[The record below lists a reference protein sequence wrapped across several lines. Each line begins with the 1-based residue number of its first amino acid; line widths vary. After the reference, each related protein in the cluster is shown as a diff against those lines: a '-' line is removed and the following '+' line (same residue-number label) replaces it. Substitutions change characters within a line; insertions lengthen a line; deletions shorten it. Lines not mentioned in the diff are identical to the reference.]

1 MARSTLR
8 LAGYQPEASVHTQA
22 LRQFASA
29 LRARLGA
36 AFSLE
41 IVADVTQQ
49 GRRAADLPAMVEAG
63 ELDACYFASSYLAGG
78 VPALGALDM
87 PFPVTDR
94 EELYRQL
101 DGDLGARL
109 AAEVAART
117 GYRLLG
123 LWDNGFRHIS
133 NRLRPIRHPDDC
145 TGMRLRTL
153 DNALH
158 REIFAALGFEP
169 IFVDVKDLA
178 DAVARHLVDAQEN
191 PLTNLVNF
199 ALYRTHRYVSLTSH
213 FFGVALLLVN
223 RGRLDALPAEI
234 GLAVRASADEATRRQ
249 RTLAAA
255 EDARCLAL
263 LRQDGVAVLGPEAI
277 DLAAF
282 SARVAPIVAR
292 ERSRLGTP

>member
-1 MARSTLR
+1 MARSMLR
-8 LAGYQPEASVHTQA
+8 LGGYQPEASVHTQA
-22 LRQFASA
+22 LRAFASA

-63 ELDACYFASSYLAGG
+63 ELDACYFASSYLAGR

-87 PFPVTDR
+87 PFPATDR

-101 DGDLGARL
+101 DGELGARL
-109 AAEVAART
+109 ATEVNART

-123 LWDNGFRHIS
+123 LWDNGFRHIT

-153 DNALH
+153 DNTLH
-158 REIFAALGFEP
+158 QEIFAALGFEP
-169 IFVDVKDLA
+169 IFLDVKDLP

-199 ALYRTHRYVSLTSH
+199 ALYRMHRYVSLTSH
-213 FFGVALLLVN
+213 FFGVTLLLVN
-223 RGRLDALPAEI
+223 RGRLEALSPEI
-234 GLAVRASADEATRRQ
+234 GLAVRGAADEATRGQ
-249 RTLAAA
+249 RALAAA

-263 LRQDGVAVLGPEAI
+263 LRADGVEVLPAEAI

-292 ERSRLGTP
+292 ERERLDTL